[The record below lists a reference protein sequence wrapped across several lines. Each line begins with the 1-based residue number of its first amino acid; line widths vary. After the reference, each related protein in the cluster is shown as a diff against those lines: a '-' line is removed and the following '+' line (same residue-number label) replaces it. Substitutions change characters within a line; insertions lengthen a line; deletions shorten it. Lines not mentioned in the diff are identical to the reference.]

1 MSDRT
6 LSIKRILPWVALIGG
21 VIALAC
27 AVALTQIR
35 NAALTDTGV
44 TRPAV
49 VATLDRLQALQ
60 PGRLEDPAFQQA
72 VKAALDEPYVATVW
86 LFAPDGQ
93 IVWAGGST
101 AQSAPAPGTAAER
114 ATAETRRIL
123 ATLPEET
130 LSAEQRTLLL
140 AASAIQAEG
149 EHNDVYRHLVR
160 PIAAPDGTMV
170 ALVGI
175 AYDVSDWAGT
185 PSAGWVALLAGGLG
199 GFGLYWLALPLWV
212 WLDARQRG
220 ERAWV
225 WAVFVLIGNLV
236 ALLAYLLV
244 RPPRP
249 A

>member
-6 LSIKRILPWVALIGG
+6 LSIKRILPWVALVCGLIALAS
-21 VIALAC
+21 VIALTQTRNT
-27 AVALTQIR
+27 ALI
-35 NAALTDTGV
+35 DTGV

-60 PGRLEDPAFQQA
+60 PSSLEDPTFQQA
-72 VKAALDEPYVATVW
+72 VKAARDEPYVATVW
-86 LFAPDGQ
+86 LFAPDGR

-101 AQSAPAPGTAAER
+101 ALSAPAPGTAEER

-123 ATLPEET
+123 ATLPEGA

-149 EHNDVYRHLVR
+149 EHNDVYRHLLR
-160 PIAAPDGTMV
+160 PITAPDGTVV
-170 ALVGI
+170 ALVGV
-175 AYDVSDWAGT
+175 AYDVSDWGGA
-185 PSAGWVALLAGGLG
+185 PSAGWVALLLGGLG

>member
-6 LSIKRILPWVALIGG
+6 LSIKRILPWVALVCGL
-21 VIALAC
+21 IALAS
-27 AVALTQIR
+27 AIALTQTR

-49 VATLDRLQALQ
+49 GATLDRLQALQ
-60 PGRLEDPAFQQA
+60 PGSLDDPAFQQA

-86 LFAPDGQ
+86 LFAPDGR

-101 AQSAPAPGTAAER
+101 AQAASSGTVAER

-160 PIAAPDGTMV
+160 PITAPDGTVV
-170 ALVGI
+170 ALVGV
-175 AYDVSDWAGT
+175 AYDVSDWAGA
-185 PSAGWVALLAGGLG
+185 PSAGWLALLLGGLG